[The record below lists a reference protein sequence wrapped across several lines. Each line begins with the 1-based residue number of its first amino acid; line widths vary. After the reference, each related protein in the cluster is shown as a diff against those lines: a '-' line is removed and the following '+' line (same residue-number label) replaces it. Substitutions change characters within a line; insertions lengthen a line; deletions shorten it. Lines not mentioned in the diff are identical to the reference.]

1 MKQKKIMALLLA
13 LVLLLSGCAQLETLA
28 SQLVEKR
35 DAQLRQLADLGRN
48 KESFSQ
54 MTYTRPDMEAFQA
67 LQEESCQLGKT
78 SKDVEKILDQT
89 TALYEAYDRFYT
101 MLNLADIYY
110 CLDLSNAD
118 CQAEYAYCMSQS
130 ALVDQALEEY
140 YRALAQGPAV
150 KELEEYFGEGFFEN
164 YTGESVWDE
173 EFVAM
178 WNREREIV
186 SQYYAA
192 MNELGDA
199 SYEKRAQTLGPMFVD
214 LIAQRQE
221 LAAWVGYDD
230 CEEFL
235 WDWSY
240 NREYFPEDLDGY
252 LQEIQQEL
260 VPLFEAVQES
270 GLYDQVYRRRYGEQQ
285 CLAYLS
291 SAANAMGGGIQEAYE
306 EMTGRAMY
314 DIAPSAQ
321 KYEGSFEIYLTSY
334 DAPFVFLN
342 PYEDI
347 SDFLSFAHEFG
358 HFTNDYLT
366 GGSYVTTDVAELM
379 SQGMEYMSLC
389 YATEPSAQVLDTAR
403 QLKMADSLGV
413 YVGQAAYYSFERQA
427 YQLTGDDL
435 TVENLNAIYSQVAQD
450 FGFDSVGWDEAGWT
464 EITHFFTNPFYVI
477 SYVVSNDGAMQL
489 YQMEQEE
496 AGAGLE
502 LFLELLE
509 TEEDI
514 PLLTLLESKELESPF
529 ERVRQVAE
537 TFREEF
543 DLVTGGAGR

>member
-1 MKQKKIMALLLA
+1 
-13 LVLLLSGCAQLETLA
+13 
-28 SQLVEKR
+28 
-35 DAQLRQLADLGRN
+35 
-48 KESFSQ
+48 
-54 MTYTRPDMEAFQA
+54 
-67 LQEESCQLGKT
+67 
-78 SKDVEKILDQT
+78 
-89 TALYEAYDRFYT
+89 
-101 MLNLADIYY
+101 
-110 CLDLSNAD
+110 
-118 CQAEYAYCMSQS
+118 MSQS

-291 SAANAMGGGIQEAYE
+291 SGANAMGGGIQEAYE
-306 EMTGRAMY
+306 EMTGRALY

-379 SQGMEYMSLC
+379 S
-389 YATEPSAQVLDTAR
+389 
-403 QLKMADSLGV
+403 
-413 YVGQAAYYSFERQA
+413 
-427 YQLTGDDL
+427 
-435 TVENLNAIYSQVAQD
+435 
-450 FGFDSVGWDEAGWT
+450 
-464 EITHFFTNPFYVI
+464 
-477 SYVVSNDGAMQL
+477 
-489 YQMEQEE
+489 
-496 AGAGLE
+496 
-502 LFLELLE
+502 
-509 TEEDI
+509 
-514 PLLTLLESKELESPF
+514 
-529 ERVRQVAE
+529 
-537 TFREEF
+537 REWS
-543 DLVTGGAGR
+543 T